1 MAYTPTVWATGD
13 VITAEKL
20 NKAEEGIA
28 AAGPVMI
35 PAEYDA
41 VTFKITLSAS
51 YDDLKALE
59 GQLVCAYFTDAA
71 SAYRVMVLNA
81 LFERESTYYAEFLTL
96 RWVSEGS
103 HPADMMNFTASASN
117 VNMTF
122 LFD

>member
-1 MAYTPTVWATGD
+1 MAYIPTEWATGD

-20 NKAEEGIA
+20 NKAENGIA

-41 VTFKITLSAS
+41 DTSTITLSAS
-51 YDDLKALE
+51 YDDLEELN
-59 GQLVCAYFTDAA
+59 GQLVCAYYTDVN

-81 LFERESTYYAEFLTL
+81 LFESASTYYAEFLT
-96 RWVSEGS
+96 RPWFEST
-103 HPADMMNFTASASN
+103 HPATSVQFTASASD

-122 LFD
+122 IDD

>member
-1 MAYTPTVWATGD
+1 MGYIPTEWQTGD
-13 VITAEKL
+13 IITAAKL

-41 VTFKITLSAS
+41 VTSTITLSAS
-51 YDDLKALE
+51 YDDLEALE

-96 RWVSEGS
+96 RWVEGS
-103 HPADMMNFTASASN
+103 HPATMVNFTASASN

-122 LFD
+122 LDD